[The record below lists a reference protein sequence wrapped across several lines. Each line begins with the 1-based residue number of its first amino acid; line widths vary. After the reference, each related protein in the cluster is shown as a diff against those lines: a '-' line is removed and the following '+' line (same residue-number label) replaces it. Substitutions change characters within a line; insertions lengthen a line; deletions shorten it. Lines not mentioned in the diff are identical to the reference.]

1 LHVLISISSLSK
13 SCRSPTQSR
22 SVNLGSRSRYT
33 RQDVDVSIHHSNRDP
48 EVWSGEDDLLLTR
61 QFLIMRQNHHTLLS
75 LKRRR
80 CRFMREKVSSWRTK
94 GRLKALAMLCRI
106 WRGYKEY
113 KKKMYQHTF
122 PPKTSS
128 PMIRHAAV
136 LIVRLLFVSAMIA
149 GLLVSLVVAAAAE
162 RCK

>member
-1 LHVLISISSLSK
+1 MVLGTNDIFYNISMTICL
-13 SCRSPTQSR
+13 
-22 SVNLGSRSRYT
+22 
-33 RQDVDVSIHHSNRDP
+33 DWHRDSFP
-48 EVWSGEDDLLLTR
+48 
-61 QFLIMRQNHHTLLS
+61 
-75 LKRRR
+75 
-80 CRFMREKVSSWRTK
+80 
-94 GRLKALAMLCRI
+94 
-106 WRGYKEY
+106 GYKEY